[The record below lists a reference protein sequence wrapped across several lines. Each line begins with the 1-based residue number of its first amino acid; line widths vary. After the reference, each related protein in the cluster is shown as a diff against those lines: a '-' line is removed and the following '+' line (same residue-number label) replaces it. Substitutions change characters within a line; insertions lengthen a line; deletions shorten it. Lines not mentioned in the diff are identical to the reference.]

1 MLPLLAI
8 KPISEERMFRFPE
21 QGKQGREKHRADCD
35 LVRRPGHSPRAA
47 LAAWQQGLSLANKGS
62 EAKTLQSQH
71 HHFSNASA
79 TSSKITASICWAGE
93 AGSQS
98 LNCRS

>member
-1 MLPLLAI
+1 MLPPLAI

-62 EAKTLQSQH
+62 EAKTASVTTPSLLQRI
-71 HHFSNASA
+71 SNF
-79 TSSKITASICWAGE
+79 IQNHRFHLLG
-93 AGSQS
+93 
-98 LNCRS
+98 R